1 MGRFFPG
8 PVGFS
13 LPVFLE
19 SALSACQELLVAV
32 LALLLLD
39 YLLLLL
45 EPGSACYLGM

>member
-8 PVGFS
+8 PVG
-13 LPVFLE
+13 LALAVFLE
-19 SALSACQELLVAV
+19 SACRDLLVAV
-32 LALLLLD
+32 LVLLLLD

>member
-8 PVGFS
+8 PVG
-13 LPVFLE
+13 LALAVFLE
-19 SALSACQELLVAV
+19 SARQELLVAV
-32 LALLLLD
+32 LVLLLLLD

>member
-8 PVGFS
+8 PVG
-13 LPVFLE
+13 LALAVFLE
-19 SALSACQELLVAV
+19 SACQDLLVAV
-32 LALLLLD
+32 LVLLLLLD